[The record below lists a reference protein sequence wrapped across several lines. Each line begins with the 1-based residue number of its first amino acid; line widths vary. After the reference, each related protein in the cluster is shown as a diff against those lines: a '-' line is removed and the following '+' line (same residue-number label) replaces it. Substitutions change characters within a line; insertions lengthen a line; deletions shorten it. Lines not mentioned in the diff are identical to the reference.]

1 MYTFE
6 TGGGNEP
13 KTFTSKLT
21 SMETSSSE
29 ESVRSIKVDEGKCK
43 DETRVICF
51 TLHVSQQKFQELYLP
66 HMQLS
71 LG

>member
-1 MYTFE
+1 
-6 TGGGNEP
+6 
-13 KTFTSKLT
+13 
-21 SMETSSSE
+21 METSSSE

-51 TLHVSQQKFQELYLP
+51 TLHVSQRKFQELHLP